1 MLFDTHAHPYLAKDY
16 TEKEVLE
23 AVKKDSLLSHILSVW
38 TNLET
43 SKHSVHLAKEFDF
56 IFASIGIHPTDTL
69 DLKEKKDKSIQILE
83 ELVKKSPEKI
93 VAIWECW
100 LDYYRLPPRIKT
112 SISKEEIIHI
122 QKDFFRAQI
131 SLAKKYNLPIIIHNR
146 ESKEDI
152 FEILKEEN
160 MKDFV
165 MHCYAED
172 LDYAKKLLAFS
183 PDAMI
188 SFSGILTFKNAQSVQ
203 ETAKNIPLKNIMI
216 ETDSPYLSPAPE
228 RGKENLPTKIRFVLD
243 MLTSLR
249 QENKEELE
257 TTIYKNSY
265 KFFGIEK

>member
-1 MLFDTHAHPYLAKDY
+1 
-16 TEKEVLE
+16 
-23 AVKKDSLLSHILSVW
+23 
-38 TNLET
+38 
-43 SKHSVHLAKEFDF
+43 
-56 IFASIGIHPTDTL
+56 
-69 DLKEKKDKSIQILE
+69 
-83 ELVKKSPEKI
+83 
-93 VAIWECW
+93 
-100 LDYYRLPPRIKT
+100 
-112 SISKEEIIHI
+112 
-122 QKDFFRAQI
+122 
-131 SLAKKYNLPIIIHNR
+131 
-146 ESKEDI
+146 
-152 FEILKEEN
+152 